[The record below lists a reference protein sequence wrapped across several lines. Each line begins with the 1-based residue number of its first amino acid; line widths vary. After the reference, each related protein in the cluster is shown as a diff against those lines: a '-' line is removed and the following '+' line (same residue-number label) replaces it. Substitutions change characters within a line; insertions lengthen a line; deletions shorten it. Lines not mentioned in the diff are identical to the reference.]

1 MIIQAYFARLKTCP
15 LMLTAPEPKQCI
27 RSTCMAWRWDKSVS
41 KTTKFTT
48 DNKDDFKGF
57 CGLAGE
63 PVSEAVITDV

>member
-1 MIIQAYFARLKTCP
+1 MIIQAYHARLKTCP
-15 LMLTAPEPKQCI
+15 VNMTSPCI
-27 RSTCMAWRWDKSVS
+27 RHTCMAWRWHKSVP